1 MAATAG
7 LQFVGRLSIAIVP
20 RHAPPLSSGTSRVL
34 AAAGLAKRAASWASL
49 EIPLASRCHRSVPL
63 CAIPHFGPLLTYAF
77 CTIFPSSS
85 DVGTVSSSLILASI
99 LPVISTD
106 TRVHHCT
113 PTGHHFTTSLR
124 AGSSCLDNVSPS
136 ETSLFAVHHNTHFDR
151 TWPYP
156 GIYLASRHHSA
167 SYRVVWYHATDID
180 HRRTTR
186 GIACVH
192 LSIPR
197 QSRQEEQ
204 KHPAALASAMS
215 AVATRRAS
223 LTPSSPASR
232 RGSWVDVPIVSAPSS
247 RRGSRV
253 DLTIN
258 TTGSTSLASPE
269 PLSASSQTKLSIHQ
283 LLGSLSHVSDS
294 QSRMSSPGNSRSP
307 TTSESHTGKR
317 KFDADADSSSPFP
330 ASSAAEIQLP
340 SDPLRRASII
350 NLATAAAA
358 AVLQCQVGR
367 HMSTLPEQD
376 QKRQRVEQLE
386 MLIEQARKASD
397 RTKSMDS
404 NGQAEN
410 ASHNV
415 AIANA
420 LANHLGLTPQPS
432 APSTPAA
439 ATPSPLSAEPVT
451 AERLAADTEE
461 EKESGAAA
469 PVQESRSDK
478 TESKDAQRTTATA
491 PKSATPT
498 IVLNKGHADEPS
510 LLDKLPAE
518 HQREW
523 QSTVSSDKFLDEAK
537 EVATTYSRFYRFEKE
552 WAQKAL
558 ELERRRSSVRID
570 PLSRLPPGN
579 APLSTNAPNSG
590 PTSPTQHS
598 APESRIMSRGAS
610 PFGDFSADSAARTS
624 HSVPSGSFSS
634 SHRGSS
640 SGLANVLSNFAE
652 LIEHRQ
658 RSCSGLEA
666 LAKQAKELPVKRL
679 SQPNPQFRTTF
690 GEFSWS
696 KGSQGGAKAGSQ
708 TINEADADS
717 DASSPAQ
724 VDGPAGSEQ
733 AAAQS
738 IKAEPSPARLQ
749 VKSERKIKEEAAEP
763 EADGPATP
771 RSTMSIASM
780 L

>member
-1 MAATAG
+1 
-7 LQFVGRLSIAIVP
+7 
-20 RHAPPLSSGTSRVL
+20 
-34 AAAGLAKRAASWASL
+34 
-49 EIPLASRCHRSVPL
+49 
-63 CAIPHFGPLLTYAF
+63 
-77 CTIFPSSS
+77 
-85 DVGTVSSSLILASI
+85 
-99 LPVISTD
+99 
-106 TRVHHCT
+106 
-113 PTGHHFTTSLR
+113 
-124 AGSSCLDNVSPS
+124 
-136 ETSLFAVHHNTHFDR
+136 
-151 TWPYP
+151 
-156 GIYLASRHHSA
+156 
-167 SYRVVWYHATDID
+167 
-180 HRRTTR
+180 
-186 GIACVH
+186 
-192 LSIPR
+192 
-197 QSRQEEQ
+197 
-204 KHPAALASAMS
+204 MS

-307 TTSESHTGKR
+307 MTSESHTGKR

-439 ATPSPLSAEPVT
+439 GTPVPSSPTKAPASALAAPPTPTAPKSPLSAEPVT
-451 AERLAADTEE
+451 AERLAADAEE

-478 TESKDAQRTTATA
+478 TESKDAQRTTVTA

-610 PFGDFSADSAARTS
+610 PFGDISADSAARTS

-724 VDGPAGSEQ
+724 DDGPAGSEQ

>member
-1 MAATAG
+1 
-7 LQFVGRLSIAIVP
+7 
-20 RHAPPLSSGTSRVL
+20 
-34 AAAGLAKRAASWASL
+34 
-49 EIPLASRCHRSVPL
+49 
-63 CAIPHFGPLLTYAF
+63 
-77 CTIFPSSS
+77 
-85 DVGTVSSSLILASI
+85 
-99 LPVISTD
+99 
-106 TRVHHCT
+106 
-113 PTGHHFTTSLR
+113 
-124 AGSSCLDNVSPS
+124 
-136 ETSLFAVHHNTHFDR
+136 
-151 TWPYP
+151 
-156 GIYLASRHHSA
+156 
-167 SYRVVWYHATDID
+167 
-180 HRRTTR
+180 
-186 GIACVH
+186 
-192 LSIPR
+192 
-197 QSRQEEQ
+197 
-204 KHPAALASAMS
+204 MS

-223 LTPSSPASR
+223 LTPSSPGSR

-258 TTGSTSLASPE
+258 TTGSTSVASPE

-294 QSRMSSPGNSRSP
+294 QSRMSSPGSSRSP
-307 TTSESHTGKR
+307 MTSESHTGKR
-317 KFDADADSSSPFP
+317 KFDADADLSSPFL

-358 AVLQCQVGR
+358 AVLQCQVGQR
-367 HMSTLPEQD
+367 RMSTLPEQD

-397 RTKSMDS
+397 RTKSVDS
-404 NGQAEN
+404 NGEAEN
-410 ASHNV
+410 PSHNV

-439 ATPSPLSAEPVT
+439 ATPVPSSPTKAPASALAAPPTPTAPKSPLSAEPVT
-451 AERLAADTEE
+451 AERLAADAGE

-469 PVQESRSDK
+469 PVQESRSDE
-478 TESKDAQRTTATA
+478 TEAKDAQRSTATA

-498 IVLNKGHADEPS
+498 IVLNKGQADEPS
-510 LLDKLPAE
+510 LFDKLPAE

-570 PLSRLPPGN
+570 PLARLPPGN
-579 APLSTNAPNSG
+579 APLSTDAPKSG
-590 PTSPTQHS
+590 PTSPKQHS
-598 APESRIMSRGAS
+598 APESRIMSRGTS
-610 PFGDFSADSAARTS
+610 PFGDFSSDSAARTS

-696 KGSQGGAKAGSQ
+696 KDSQGGAKAGSQ

-724 VDGPAGSEQ
+724 DDDPAGSGP

-749 VKSERKIKEEAAEP
+749 VKSEKKIKEEAANP